1 MSEERSGRD
10 AILSGRSCVLEIVDA
25 APPAPVL
32 QLDRLGP
39 AVDPWRPPRR
49 TAVPQHSVLGDK
61 ELGLDGHI

>member
-1 MSEERSGRD
+1 
-10 AILSGRSCVLEIVDA
+10 VIVDS